1 MKKPIKIEL
10 DYLLDFIKKVIFQWV
25 TLLLLLP
32 TSYDFAHVYFPE
44 PIKSFELSD
53 SPRLLFMAL
62 AVLAAIYRVWRKE
75 HIALQA
81 LQEKKTKFTITPYFF
96 KIKIDKHLQQI
107 DNKIR
112 NLETEIPQLESESI
126 FDRWAVFSRKKTQ
139 QSVLEYTQSLEKYK
153 KELMS
158 FYKKNKDL
166 IGVNIE
172 LESDKYDENIS
183 VEFILK
189 TGKVIQ
195 AYELDCPSPPSA
207 PDKDRFHYI
216 RPIDI
221 RERDVYRTNLEYSK
235 TVISCD
241 LRNLKKGQ
249 PALFINEGIYID
261 SKTPKVSFELHI
273 TSKNSDGLQTFSF
286 NEEKTNI
293 TEHKD
298 ISELEEFDR
307 EL

>member
-1 MKKPIKIEL
+1 MKNEL
-10 DYLLDFIKKVIFQWV
+10 KYLLNFITRVVFQWV

-32 TSYDFAHVYFPE
+32 TFYDFAHVYFPE

-53 SPRLLFMAL
+53 SPRLLFIAL

-75 HIALQA
+75 YIALRA

-96 KIKIDKHLQQI
+96 KIKIDRHLQQI

-112 NLETEIPQLESESI
+112 NLAAEIPQLESESI
-126 FDRWAVFSRKKTQ
+126 FDRLVVFSKRKTQ
-139 QSVLEYTQSLEKYK
+139 QSVLEYIESLREYK
-153 KELMS
+153 QKLVS
-158 FYKKNKDL
+158 FHDKNKGL
-166 IGVNIE
+166 IGVYVEIE
-172 LESDKYDENIS
+172 PDKYDENIS

-207 PDKDRFHYI
+207 PDKDRFHFI

-221 RERDVYRTNLEYSK
+221 RERDVYRTNLECSK
-235 TVISCD
+235 TTISCD

-249 PALFINEGIYID
+249 PASFINEGIYID
-261 SKTPKVSFELHI
+261 SKTPKVSLELRI

-286 NEEKTNI
+286 NEEKVNI

-298 ISELEEFDR
+298 ILELEEFDR